1 MTYSTRA
8 NALPETALAMS
19 VVLLVTLGVIELGLI
34 GYGQA
39 QIDGASFVAAH
50 EAAYQDP
57 GNQVWAGKTRATSTF
72 THLKSSQVQVYPGSS
87 ATHPDSVTGQPL
99 AAAFLTGL
107 GNFVGQGLNANLR
120 SHAIEPGVGLVP
132 DASAAS
138 PLVVTAALQNCD
150 TTSTGLTYSTCKIQ
164 LANLDLTVLADN
176 GDPLAQYKDHLG
188 VYQQLA
194 AGGANPWPL
203 MWGCG
208 RTVNSINNPLIRNPP
223 DGDGSLFLNADGS
236 LGSILSQIYNF
247 DGVDLPTPVNNTP
260 ARC

>member
-120 SHAIEPGVGLVP
+120 SHAIEPGVGLIAEEP
-132 DASAAS
+132 AAS

-150 TTSTGLTYSTCKIQ
+150 TTSTGITYTTCPIQ
-164 LANLDLTVLADN
+164 LANLDLRALADN
-176 GDPLAQYKDHLG
+176 EDPLAQYKDHLA

-194 AGGANPWPL
+194 TGGAYTWPI
-203 MWGCG
+203 MWGC
-208 RTVNSINNPLIRNPP
+208 RNYISSINSPQIRIPP
-223 DGDGSLFLNADGS
+223 DGDPSPWLNADGS
-236 LGSILSQIYNF
+236 LGTILSQIYDF
-247 DGVDLPTPVNNTP
+247 DGQNLPTLVNQTP
-260 ARC
+260 ANC